1 LPEDCASGGECFGR
15 LPANAC
21 DWLRLARRLQRNP
34 ESLSEAVVPRPG
46 ARVGR
51 SDRQAT
57 QPSVGQVSWVLR
69 DMARKPG
76 APPRVTPEPRRRAI
90 KLLDHPG
97 RNIIGRLAVVVAEP
111 ERVRLTTAQGAPTWL
126 RASEGG

>member
-1 LPEDCASGGECFGR
+1 MVLPEDCASGGECFGR

-46 ARVGR
+46 ARVGL

-57 QPSVGQVSWVLR
+57 HPRIGQVSWALR
-69 DMARKPG
+69 DMARKPI
-76 APPRVTPEPRRRAI
+76 APPRVTREPRIRAI
-90 KLLDHPG
+90 KLLDHLG
-97 RNIIGRLAVVVAEP
+97 SSLVGRLAV
-111 ERVRLTTAQGAPTWL
+111 L
-126 RASEGG
+126 